1 MLYWHDTKSPCIQ
14 RRVSGFRIKLNSLNQ
29 SLDEE
34 LRIARNLSVLTP
46 FQRVTR
52 EAVETALL
60 PMAANVRHLR
70 TEICRI
76 SCWAEVL
83 DAETRIAMP
92 AMSSGTGPRTP
103 KLTLTR
109 EDDVPVRLDENG
121 KRSGSMASGMWS
133 EDLSASLSALVPNA
147 TSTGTAREENSSEGQ
162 KN

>member
-1 MLYWHDTKSPCIQ
+1 MLELQ
-14 RRVSGFRIKLNSLNQ
+14 RRVSGFRIKLNTLTQ

-46 FQRVTR
+46 FQRTTR
-52 EAVETALL
+52 EAIETALL
-60 PMAANVRHLR
+60 PTAANVRHLR

-92 AMSSGTGPRTP
+92 AMSIGAGRRTP

-109 EDDVPVRLDENG
+109 EEDVQNQSNDSVAP
-121 KRSGSMASGMWS
+121 SGSMGSGVWS
-133 EDLSASLSALVPNA
+133 EDLSASLSALVPESSSVRINRNDVEEKDGE
-147 TSTGTAREENSSEGQ
+147 TSRGSTS
-162 KN
+162 